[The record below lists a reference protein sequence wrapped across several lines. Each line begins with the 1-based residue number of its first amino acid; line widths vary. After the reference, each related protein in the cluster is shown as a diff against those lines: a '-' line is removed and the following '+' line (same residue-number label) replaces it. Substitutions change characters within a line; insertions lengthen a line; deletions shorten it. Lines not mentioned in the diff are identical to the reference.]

1 MATHCSVLA
10 WRIPWT
16 EEPGGLSP
24 WGCKE
29 SYMTE
34 QPTYIL
40 YLYIYIYIY
49 TCIYNPT
56 VQTHYTDMQITEYRQ
71 YAKSIS
77 VLKITL
83 NFRHKYTKIIQMYW
97 SLSLLLSY
105 CIACLIDSW
114 RNLKLDSVCIQQ
126 TAGESLGCPEW
137 LSAGRSAP
145 LGVVVD
151 RQSLVASCAQVK
163 LIRSIPNSGSLL
175 TGHPD
180 AVFCWGMM
188 SRLSGC

>member
-1 MATHCSVLA
+1 MLKLAAQAVKNLPIMQETWVRSLGREGPLEEGMATHSSVLA
-10 WRIPWT
+10 WRSPWT

-40 YLYIYIYIY
+40 YSYIYVCIYIYIN

-83 NFRHKYTKIIQMYW
+83 NFRYKHTKIIQMYW
-97 SLSLLLSY
+97 ILSLLLSY
-105 CIACLIDSW
+105 CIACLIDS
-114 RNLKLDSVCIQQ
+114 
-126 TAGESLGCPEW
+126 
-137 LSAGRSAP
+137 
-145 LGVVVD
+145 
-151 RQSLVASCAQVK
+151 
-163 LIRSIPNSGSLL
+163 
-175 TGHPD
+175 
-180 AVFCWGMM
+180 
-188 SRLSGC
+188 